1 MRYDILASA
10 LNTDSFKKLTEFFS
24 KQKKIHY
31 KRREI
36 ILRPGD
42 NPMGVFYLRKG
53 FVRLYNISADGKE
66 LSLIIFKPEDIFPL
80 MWAIN
85 NTSNNHYVEAMT
97 AVELWRCP
105 KNQFVSF
112 LKENPEVFFTLM
124 QGMLIRFD
132 ALLERM
138 EQLVFGNAYQKI
150 ASIVYLCCERFGVL
164 EGTNMVIPLSLT
176 HRDIASLIGVTRET
190 VSIEIKKLE
199 KKKILEY
206 RGRLVVVRD
215 AKRLRRESLLTIE
228 Y

>member
-1 MRYDILASA
+1 MKAE
-10 LNTDSFKKLTEFFS
+10 SFSKLTEFFT
-24 KQKKIHY
+24 KQKQLRY
-31 KRREI
+31 KRRET

-42 NPMGVFYLRKG
+42 TPSGVFYLRKG
-53 FVRLYNISADGKE
+53 FVRLYNISTDGKE

-85 NTSNNHYVEAMT
+85 NTSSNHYVESMT

-105 KNQFVSF
+105 KDQFISF
-112 LKENPEVFFTLM
+112 LKDNPDVFFILT
-124 QGMLIRFD
+124 QGMLVRFN

-150 ASIVYLCCERFGVL
+150 ASIVYLCCERFGVE
-164 EGTNMVIPLSLT
+164 EGSNMVIPLSLT

-206 RGRLVVVRD
+206 RGRLVVIKD
-215 AKRLRRESLLTIE
+215 AKRLRRESLLSME
-228 Y
+228 

>member
-1 MRYDILASA
+1 M
-10 LNTDSFKKLTEFFS
+10 NTDSFQKLTEFFA
-24 KQKKIHY
+24 KQKQFRY
-31 KRREI
+31 KRREV

-42 NPMGVFYLRKG
+42 TPSGVFYLRKG
-53 FVRLYNISADGKE
+53 FVRLYNISADGEE

-85 NTSNNHYVEAMT
+85 NTPNNHYVEAMT

-105 KNQFVSF
+105 KDRFVSF
-112 LKENPEVFFTLM
+112 LKDNPDAFFNLM
-124 QGMLIRFD
+124 QGMLVRFN

-150 ASIVYLCCERFGVL
+150 ASIVYLCCERFGVE
-164 EGTNMVIPLSLT
+164 EGSNMVIPLSLT
-176 HRDIASLIGVTRET
+176 HRDIAALIGVTRET

-206 RGRLVVVRD
+206 RGRLVVVKD
-215 AKRLRRESLLTIE
+215 AKRLRRESTIDL
-228 Y
+228 